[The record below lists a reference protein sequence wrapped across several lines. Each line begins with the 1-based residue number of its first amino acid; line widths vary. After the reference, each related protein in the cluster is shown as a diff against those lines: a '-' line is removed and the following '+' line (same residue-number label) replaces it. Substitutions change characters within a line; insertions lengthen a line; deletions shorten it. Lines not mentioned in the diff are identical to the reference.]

1 MGKRVSAYQAVSQ
14 LSDLW
19 KARGPVLW
27 VNALTLYRII
37 TFPALLVLIFMGR
50 FDIFRWLLIANFLTD
65 ALDGYLARKLK
76 ATSVLGSKLDSIGDD
91 LTILAAVIGLWVAR
105 SEFIKA
111 EIITFLIPLIIFFL
125 QMGSS
130 YSRYGRMTSF
140 HTYGAKAAAVLQGFF
155 LCSMFLFEQPVYWL
169 FYLTA
174 LVTTI
179 ELIEEIA
186 IVFLMKEWKTNVKG
200 VYWVLRNEFNNSPDH

>member
-1 MGKRVSAYQAVSQ
+1 MGKRVSAYRAVSH

-19 KARGPVLW
+19 KARRPVLW

-111 EIITFLIPLIIFFL
+111 EMITFLIPLAIFFL
-125 QMGSS
+125 QMGSA
-130 YSRYGRMTSF
+130 YFRYGRMTSF
-140 HTYGAKAAAVLQGFF
+140 HTYGAKAAAILQGFF
-155 LCSMFLFEQPVYWL
+155 LCAMFLFDQPVYWL
-169 FYLTA
+169 FYVTA
-174 LVTTI
+174 FVTTV
-179 ELIEEIA
+179 ELIEEIV
-186 IVFLMKEWKTNVKG
+186 IVFLLKEWKTNVKG
-200 VYWVLRNEFNNSPDH
+200 VYWALSEINQSPDH